1 MALGDIQLLS
11 EQAHNRQEIG
21 SGEAV
26 MPMDYEYVAIP
37 DSAIPRT
44 SMPMF
49 QHMLDIYASETNKV
63 ISVWRCF
70 ALPDMAFRPHPR
82 SRTVLDILK
91 HQLLSE
97 RRFFGEFMAV
107 PEPPPS
113 EVLPAGE
120 TPQEYCT
127 RMWELAYPRMNFLA
141 VQTEAWWL
149 EEVPFFDVVRPRIWI
164 FWRRLL
170 HTCHH
175 RTQLTVYLRL
185 LNKAVPSTY
194 GPTADVTWKGA
205 DPTQTIEAAG
215 RKTA

>member
-1 MALGDIQLLS
+1 
-11 EQAHNRQEIG
+11 
-21 SGEAV
+21 

-37 DSAIPRT
+37 ESEIP
-44 SMPMF
+44 SSSLPMF
-49 QHMLDIYASETNKV
+49 QHMLNTYASETNKV

-70 ALPDMAFRPHPR
+70 DLPDMSFRPRPR
-82 SRTVLDILK
+82 SKTVLEIFK

-97 RRFFGEFMAV
+97 RRFFGEFMVV

-113 EVLPAGE
+113 EVVPTGE
-120 TPQEYCT
+120 TPQDYWM
-127 RMWELAYPRMNFLA
+127 RMRELAFPRMAFLA

-149 EEVPFFDVVRPRIWI
+149 EEVPFFDVVRQRIWI

-185 LNKAVPSTY
+185 LNKAVPPTY
-194 GPTADVTWKGA
+194 GPTSDLTWAGA
-205 DPTQTIEAAG
+205 DPTQTVEAAG
-215 RKTA
+215 RKKAPI